1 MNIWALS
8 KYSSLPG
15 QGPAAR
21 LFHLVSHFRQ
31 FGHETALITSD
42 SNHLA
47 NFPKTK
53 TVFNYENVQGVS
65 VCWIKTK
72 KYKKTASFSRVLSWI
87 DFEIKLFLMPTLAFP
102 KPDVLIVSSLSLLS
116 IIYGYYLKLRFGS
129 KLIFEIR
136 DIWPLTMTEEG
147 GFSKWHPLALFLGIV
162 EKFGYRKSDLVVGTM
177 PRLDEH
183 VLERIGKQRPF
194 FCSPLGFDNVKKKP
208 IEKELKIVLESYFP
222 KEKTIV
228 GYCGS
233 MGVSN
238 ALETFME
245 CIDRLGEDSGV
256 HFVLVGDGDLRRK
269 FMERLDHRTNVTF
282 VNKIPSTVV
291 PHFLSLCDVLYLST
305 HDSKVW
311 KFGQSMNKFVEYM
324 LSGKPILATYSGF
337 PSMLNESKAGEFVSP
352 NDVNALKVAILKYC
366 SMSPSEREDIGAKG
380 RRWILHNRSYD
391 RLAKEYLLE
400 MEKLVA

>member
-1 MNIWALS
+1 MNILALS
-8 KYSSLPG
+8 KYSSLPTT
-15 QGPAAR
+15 GPAAR
-21 LFHLVSHFRQ
+21 LFHLVFHFQ
-31 FGHETALITSD
+31 KMGHEATLITSD
-42 SNHLA
+42 ANHLA

-53 TVFNYENVQGVS
+53 TVFNHKNIQGVP

-72 KYKKTASFSRVLSWI
+72 KYKRTASFSRVLSWI
-87 DFEIKLFLMPTLAFP
+87 DFEIKLFLMPTRAFP

-116 IIYGYYLKLRFGS
+116 IIYGYYLKLRFGC

-147 GFSKWHPLALFLGIV
+147 GFSNWHPLALILGIV

-183 VLERIGKQRPF
+183 ILQRIGTQRPF
-194 FCSPLGFDNVKKKP
+194 FCSPLGFENMKLEP
-208 IEKELKIVLESYFP
+208 IEKERKIALESCFP
-222 KEKTIV
+222 KGKTIV

-233 MGVSN
+233 MGISN
-238 ALETFME
+238 ALETFVQ
-245 CIDRLGEDSGV
+245 CIESFEKHSEV
-256 HFVLVGDGDLRRK
+256 HFVLVGDGDLREE
-269 FMERLDHRTNVTF
+269 FMKRLVHRTNVRF
-282 VNKIPSTVV
+282 VNKIPSSMV

-311 KFGQSMNKFVEYM
+311 RFGQSMNKFVEYM
-324 LSGKPILATYSGF
+324 LAGKPIIASYSGF
-337 PSMLNESKAGEFVSP
+337 PSMLNESESGEFVLP

-366 SMSPSEREDIGAKG
+366 SMQSFQREDIGAKG
-380 RRWILHNRSYD
+380 RRWILLNRSYG

-400 MEKLVA
+400 MEKLVS